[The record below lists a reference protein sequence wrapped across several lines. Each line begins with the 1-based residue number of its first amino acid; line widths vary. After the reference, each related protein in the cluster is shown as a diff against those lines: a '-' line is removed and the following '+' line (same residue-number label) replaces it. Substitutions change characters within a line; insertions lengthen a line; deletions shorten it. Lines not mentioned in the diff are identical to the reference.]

1 MRIPS
6 LLLFSAGSAV
16 LLVLSLFGA
25 AAVSAQQVQL
35 RYLESGDSFGVRCIR
50 NGQTGSLLFHRNG
63 EGVWAFDEQTLKV
76 KPVTATQQS
85 ASGYQYSDFSVGPD
99 GAIFDMQHGFYG
111 DRALRIDTNDEARL
125 IGPPGNSLM
134 WYHGDGVLSCS
145 SADTALASIRILS
158 VDGALTWFTGKGGVL
173 FKKFG
178 AAVQTS
184 KNPVRY
190 WISCPSM
197 GNRSFATPISRE
209 PTSLC
214 IHRQDSV
221 LWVSK
226 SNRTWRRDTL
236 WYASIADTSR
246 LHFDTLINVEGA
258 GSEIEVA
265 DIELYSVLG
274 RPALMFHKSGWYAAY
289 LRGQWRVVDTI
300 PRMIGSWN
308 FIGNAEGSISGD
320 ALWYRAKG
328 KLYGVVLDT
337 VARERIVVDL
347 PPGGMF
353 WVEASSRTEALLQP
367 MSNTVGLVLKYSV
380 KNGFE
385 IINSQLADFDRL
397 GLVPMLYGFTARDG
411 SPLVVPYHD
420 GMVSVTSSGM
430 GVLRAV
436 AMRGESWLGPL
447 ILGPR
452 IQTSAGLRTPYV
464 GADEVISPGT
474 KVRQFTRDGAFVKD
488 ISSKPATAVL
498 RLADSTILLA
508 DSGRI
513 TRLKTDGSSD
523 TIDLASSLLDG
534 VDTCGYVSSL
544 LQNDNGSIVAFVNGL
559 SRFDEDSSQIAPLR
573 AGGIVVSSDNGRTW
587 TKAAMPVESPYF
599 LGSVRTASG
608 ALVASVSTVV
618 RTIKELPKD
627 GQSPAVETSNHSFE
641 DRRIIRSQDGGA
653 TWTLAYSSSAR
664 VGFGLVGGDGVVMK
678 DGRLLLMTID
688 GILQSTNDGVDW
700 DFHDLV
706 GARPGTYP
714 ISLFQRAHGQPVFYC
729 TSTGLY
735 QQEDATGVDEGQA
748 EPPAPQPMA
757 RTWSGHRAAWESR
770 GLHVKCMM
778 TTAGR
783 SVDVVH
789 PVAGVYLVD
798 LEHADIITRELIM
811 VLPE

>member
-1 MRIPS
+1 MRS
-6 LLLFSAGSAV
+6 F
-16 LLVLSLFGA
+16 LFGA
-25 AAVSAQQVQL
+25 RLGIVLALCAFLPEPAPAQQAKL
-35 RYLESGDSFGVRCIR
+35 RYLECGDGVLGLQFIR
-50 NGQTGSLLFHRNG
+50 NGQTGSLLFHRTG
-63 EGVWAFDEQTLKV
+63 EGVWVFDEQTLKIR
-76 KPVTATQQS
+76 PVAATQQN
-85 ASGYQYSDFSVGPD
+85 ASGYQYSGFSVGPD
-99 GAIFDMQHGFYG
+99 GAVFDLQHGFYG

-134 WYHGDGVLSCS
+134 AYHGNGVLSCS
-145 SADTALASIRILS
+145 SADTALASTRILS
-158 VDGALTWFTGKGGVL
+158 VDGALTWFTGKGGVI

-214 IHRQDSV
+214 IDRQDSV

-265 DIELYSVLG
+265 DIELYSLLG
-274 RPALMFHKSGWYAAY
+274 QPALMFHKSGWYAAY
-289 LRGQWRVVDTI
+289 LRGQWRVVDSI
-300 PRMIGSWN
+300 PRMIGRWN
-308 FIGNAEGSISGD
+308 FFGNAEGSIRGD

-337 VARERIVVDL
+337 VARERIIVDL

-367 MSNTVGLVLKYSV
+367 MSNTVGLSLKYSA

-385 IINSQLADFDRL
+385 IINSQLADLDRL
-397 GLVPMLYGFTARDG
+397 PLVPMLYGFTARDG

-420 GMVSVTSSGM
+420 GLVSVTSSGM
-430 GVLRAV
+430 GVLRAI
-436 AMRGESWLGPL
+436 AMRGESWLGPSR
-447 ILGPR
+447 LGPR

-464 GADEVISPGT
+464 GADEIISPGT
-474 KVRQFTRDGAFVKD
+474 KVRQFTRGGAFVRD
-488 ISSKPATAVL
+488 ISSTPATAAV

-508 DSGRI
+508 NNGRV
-513 TRLKTDGSSD
+513 TRLKPDGSSD
-523 TIDLASSLLDG
+523 TVDLAPVMLDG
-534 VDTCGYVSSL
+534 LDTCGYVSSFVR
-544 LQNDNGSIVAFVNGL
+544 NDDGSIIAFVNGL
-559 SRFDEDSSQIAPLR
+559 RRFNEDSSRNEPLR
-573 AGGIVVSSDNGRTW
+573 AGGIGVSSDNGRTW
-587 TKAAMPVESPYF
+587 TRAAVPVESPYF
-599 LGSVRTASG
+599 LGSVRTTKG

-618 RTIKELPKD
+618 RTDKELPRD
-627 GQSPAVETSNHSFE
+627 GQAPAEETSNHVFE
-641 DRRIIRSQDGGA
+641 DRRIIRSEDGGL
-653 TWTLAYSSSAR
+653 TWTLAYSSPAR

-678 DGRLLLMTID
+678 DGRLLLMTAD
-688 GILQSTNDGVDW
+688 GILHSTNDGADW
-700 DFHDLV
+700 DFHDLAGV
-706 GARPGTYP
+706 RPGTYP
-714 ISLFQRAHGQPVFYC
+714 ISLFQHAHGQPVFYC

-735 QQEDATGVDEGQA
+735 QQEDLTSVDEGQA
-748 EPPAPQPMA
+748 ERPAPQPNA
-757 RTWSGHRAAWESR
+757 RTWSGHRTAWESR
-770 GLHVKCMM
+770 GLHAKCMM
-778 TTAGR
+778 TTTGR
-783 SVDVVH
+783 SVEAVL
-789 PVAGVYLVD
+789 PEAGVYLVD
-798 LEHADIITRELIM
+798 LEHAATITRELIM